1 MDEMSR
7 KRELQKVPTRKL
19 LAAVK
24 QISARKSSLPRLLIS
39 QRNVSSYLIH
49 ETIIG
54 YLYTFVK

>member
-24 QISARKSSLPRLLIS
+24 KDIREQLQPSAASGKALKRK
-39 QRNVSSYLIH
+39 
-49 ETIIG
+49 
-54 YLYTFVK
+54 